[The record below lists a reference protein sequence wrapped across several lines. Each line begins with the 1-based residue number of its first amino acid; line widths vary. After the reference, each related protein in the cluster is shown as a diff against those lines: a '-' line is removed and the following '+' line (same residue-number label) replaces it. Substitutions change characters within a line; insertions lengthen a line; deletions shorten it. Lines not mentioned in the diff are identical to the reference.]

1 MNDKPAARR
10 GIFLLVFILIVTA
23 LGIARCVNP
32 SLTLSPIAGNAPEG
46 QAKDSPS
53 GREVQSPGPKAPAAA
68 PVPDSIGRQSRHVDS
83 LLLRPRARL
92 TLLRPDGKPVKNRVT
107 SVRRFETSFPD
118 LNDVQ
123 LATAQ
128 RLGISHIENREE
140 AVRRLKELVY
150 VGDNPFYAVQPLHQ
164 SIPYLIPRAATL
176 LNEIA
181 RAFND
186 SLVTK
191 GYEPHKLLVTS
202 VLRTKDDVSRLRR
215 MNHNA
220 SENSC
225 HQYGTTFDISYNRFL
240 QINEDGSSEIRWVTV
255 FKSIL
260 AEVLEDQRLGGTC
273 YVKYE
278 VKQSCFHITAR

>member
-1 MNDKPAARR
+1 MNDNPAARR
-10 GIFLLVFILIVTA
+10 GTFLLVFILIVTA
-23 LGIARCVNP
+23 LGIARCANP

-46 QAKDSPS
+46 QAKASLLGHEAASPNHT
-53 GREVQSPGPKAPAAA
+53 APA
-68 PVPDSIGRQSRHVDS
+68 PTHMPDSIGRQSRHVDS

-128 RLGISHIENREE
+128 RLGIPHIENRDE

-150 VGDNPFYAVQPLHQ
+150 VGDNPFYTIQPLHQ
-164 SIPYLIPRAATL
+164 SIPYLVPRAATL
-176 LNEIA
+176 LDEIA

-260 AEVLEDQRLGGTC
+260 AEVLEDQRLRGTC